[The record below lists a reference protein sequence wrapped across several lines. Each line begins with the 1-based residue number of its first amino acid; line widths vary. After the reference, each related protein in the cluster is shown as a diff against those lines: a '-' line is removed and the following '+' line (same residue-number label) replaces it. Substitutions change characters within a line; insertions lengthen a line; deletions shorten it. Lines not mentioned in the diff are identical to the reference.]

1 MLILQPPTNT
11 DDLHLRPAPLGV
23 CFVCVCARLMLPCV
37 CVCVFGLWG
46 LTDEATGGPATCVCL
61 CGRGGWETGEMILFS
76 VYVGASEG
84 GAMFKGCWEG
94 NWPVFLGL
102 YQLRCS
108 HQIICHLFK
117 NYLGVI
123 REISLAVYG
132 K

>member
-1 MLILQPPTNT
+1 MRQQGAPQPVSACVGGGMGDGGNDFIL
-11 DDLHLRPAPLGV
+11 
-23 CFVCVCARLMLPCV
+23 CA
-37 CVCVFGLWG
+37 
-46 LTDEATGGPATCVCL
+46 
-61 CGRGGWETGEMILFS
+61 S

-94 NWPVFLGL
+94 NRPVFLGL

-117 NYLGVI
+117 NYLGGI
-123 REISLAVYG
+123 SEISLAVFC